1 MRHDRAMPSTFARKL
16 RADWLKRRGYR
27 VMCFWNNEVL
37 ANTEGVLETILD
49 ALHASP
55 PTLPSPLKPSRG
67 ERIPPLKVT

>member
-16 RADWLKRRGYR
+16 CADWLKRRGNR
-27 VMCFWNNEVL
+27 VMRFWNNEVL

-55 PTLPSPLKPSRG
+55 PTLPSPSSPQGRRG
-67 ERIPPLKVT
+67 FLL